1 MKRNFILPSETLNY
15 SVHDCRS
22 EDAKYRYRNK
32 IYDVSILSCLMNK
45 TKASLNTIY
54 DNYLLHPE
62 EIPQSSKPTLKR
74 VEDTKLPNIN
84 SNTGDTTDILNSVSN
99 YNTDLSDFILT
110 DKEKDK

>member
-15 SVHDCRS
+15 LVHDCRL

-32 IYDVSILSCLMNK
+32 IYDVSVLSRLMNK
-45 TKASLNTIY
+45 TKTSLNTIY

-62 EIPQSSKPTLKR
+62 EIPIPTKLR
-74 VEDTKLPNIN
+74 IGEDTKLPQIN
-84 SNTGDTTDILNSVSN
+84 SITGDSTEIVNSVSN
-99 YNTDLSDFILT
+99 YNTELTDNFVT